1 MIFFFFL
8 LSPVTKKIIICF
20 ILGISSSPYYS
31 LTLQQT
37 LWLLVVVV
45 FTINSYVK
53 MMREGNITGTKLT
66 VLERRYKPL
75 TVKESE
81 FPRQLAFLRWG
92 CFKGVTVF
100 GNTEHIIKSKLWHEN
115 LQCGE
120 ILLKPAA
127 PPTLLLSLVVE
138 KSVLTWKNILYR
150 VQLHAAQ
157 AGKQLPSSIMP
168 QAVDM
173 VPV

>member
-1 MIFFFFL
+1 
-8 LSPVTKKIIICF
+8 
-20 ILGISSSPYYS
+20 
-31 LTLQQT
+31 
-37 LWLLVVVV
+37 
-45 FTINSYVK
+45 

-66 VLERRYKPL
+66 VLEMRYKPL

-100 GNTEHIIKSKLWHEN
+100 SNTEHIIKSKLWHEN
-115 LQCGE
+115 LRCGE
-120 ILLKPAA
+120 ILLKPAP

-138 KSVLTWKNILYR
+138 KSVLTWKNILYH

-157 AGKQLPSSIMP
+157 AGKQLPISIMP

-173 VPV
+173 VPVQKQKLVGGVVWMRYCSLCAFFLNTLWVFLCQTHHLRLNA